1 MITRALGFLLI
12 VKALSPF
19 LWLLVGYL
27 IVMQISDRFGAVSG
41 GYSRDITIRVE
52 AFGDLADR
60 FDEQIKAIAPLV
72 QTHAEIVAERFA
84 QLQSWIAFNIE
95 QIGNLPEID
104 LSNVMPELRLPQI
117 RLFPIDL
124 DWDIPNFPIVR
135 ELATAVRNGLQKLM
149 TAVNTTF
156 SSFAT
161 AIKTAFDAALE
172 PMKEQFHANVMA
184 QIQPYLDA
192 YANVKWTMGLA
203 EGFVDDVMWRLG
215 LIEAAIME
223 RADILE
229 DIANDLEDQIGLS
242 IEMVDT
248 APENLDRAIADSA
261 WLLLLFGI
269 FTLGLFLVFYWARM
283 MTDLLRG
290 WQLMLGRYDDWR
302 KQQDAEPKQP
312 LFDRLAEKLEEAK
325 RSKAAAR

>member
-41 GYSRDITIRVE
+41 SYSRDITIQVE

-60 FDEQIKAIAPLV
+60 IDAQVEAIKPAIQAQVAAAAADFQQV
-72 QTHAEIVAERFA
+72 QAWFAFTVAQMKA
-84 QLQSWIAFNIE
+84 
-95 QIGNLPEID
+95 LPDID
-104 LSNVMPELRLPQI
+104 LSNVLPELTLPHI

-124 DWDIPNFPIVR
+124 DWDIPNFPVVR
-135 ELATAVRNGLQKLM
+135 QLGTVLESALQTLAN
-149 TAVNTTF
+149 AVNATF

-161 AIKTAFDAALE
+161 AIKNAFDQALE
-172 PMKEQFHANVMA
+172 PMKEQFRANVMA
-184 QIQPYLDA
+184 QLQPYLNA
-192 YANVKWTMGLA
+192 YGYAKNTMDLASAFYDGLWA
-203 EGFVDDVMWRLG
+203 KLG
-215 LIEAAIME
+215 VIGAAIHE
-223 RADILE
+223 RLDILE
-229 DIANDLEDQIGLS
+229 DIIDDLDDQIEIS
-242 IEMVDT
+242 IESAETV
-248 APENLDRAIADSA
+248 PENLDRAIGDSA

-290 WQLMLGRYDDWR
+290 WQLMLGRYEDWR
-302 KQQDAEPKQP
+302 DQQNAEPKP
-312 LFDRLAEKLEEAK
+312 PIFDRWAEKLEAAK
-325 RSKAAAR
+325 RAKASAG